1 MKKRIITISREYG
14 SGGSVIA
21 QNIGKQLDIPVYD
34 DEINTLIAEESGF
47 KVEFVREWV
56 EHMKAGQDIKFL
68 DIGAFYPRNLANG
81 DVSVNDEM
89 FYALNG
95 VINRLAENAT
105 CIIVGRCSDYILQD
119 REDVVNVFI
128 YADYSFREERA
139 IVNYGID
146 PDHVHNEIKKQDKFR
161 SRYYGYYCDR
171 PWGEKGNYHA
181 MLDSGKLGIEKTAE
195 VIINAFL

>member
-21 QNIGKQLDIPVYD
+21 ENIGKQLDIPVYD

-95 VINRLAENAT
+95 VINRLAENAP

-161 SRYYGYYCDR
+161 SRYYGYYYDR